1 MTAVI
6 GKVLQIVDCL
16 AADPCGPVS
25 LADMTRRTGIPK
37 PTLYRLLG
45 DLLQPGIVEHGN
57 SGYTLGRRLFE
68 LGVAAPRYGCIRDA
82 ARPHMEELLAAT
94 KETVHLAVL
103 SGSEVLYLE
112 KLHGISAV
120 RIPTSVGARM
130 PAHCT
135 ALGKVLL
142 AHSEPSVVDDVL
154 CHNLRRITPYTV
166 ILPKMLQRQLDRAR
180 NDGVVTESEEA
191 RLGLGCIAAV
201 ILDRGRSPVAAISV
215 AGNPRSTQSRTLA
228 LQVRRAADKFE
239 RDYMLAVSAA

>member
-16 AADPCGPVS
+16 AADSGGPVS

-45 DLLQPGIVEHGN
+45 DLVPPGIVEHGN

-94 KETVHLAVL
+94 SETVHLAVL

-112 KLHGISAV
+112 KLQGRSAV
-120 RIPTSVGARM
+120 RMPTGVGARM

-135 ALGKVLL
+135 ALGKALL
-142 AHSEPSVVDDVL
+142 AHSDAGVVENML
-154 CHNLRRITPYTV
+154 RHGLRRVTPYTV
-166 ILPKMLQRQLDRAR
+166 ILPRILQRQLDRAR
-180 NDGVVTESEEA
+180 NDGLVTESEEA
-191 RLGLGCIAAV
+191 RPGLGCIAAV
-201 ILDRGRSPVAAISV
+201 ILDRGKAPVAAISL
-215 AGNPRSTQSRTLA
+215 AGNPRSIQSKSLA
-228 LQVRRAADKFE
+228 SQVRLAADKFE
-239 RDYMLAVSAA
+239 RDYMLATSAA